1 MHSSYELRPSEH
13 PIGNM
18 IKQMTLE
25 LKVNDQVDVVFSP
38 TGVKV

>member
-18 IKQMTLE
+18 IKQIIFE
-25 LKVNDQVDVVFSP
+25 LKVNDQVDVVFSRP
-38 TGVKV
+38 G